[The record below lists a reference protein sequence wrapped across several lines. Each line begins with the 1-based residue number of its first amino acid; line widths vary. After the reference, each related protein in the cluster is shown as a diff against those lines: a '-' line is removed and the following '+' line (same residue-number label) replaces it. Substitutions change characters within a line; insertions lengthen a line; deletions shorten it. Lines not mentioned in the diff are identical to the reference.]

1 MSMLRKRPVLALIL
15 SLTFCAS
22 ATLAFAQ
29 SPAPSDG
36 QDGSDIVVRLK
47 KDGETFVVDV
57 EMLVQASPQAVWEVL
72 TDYDH
77 MARFMGNV
85 QSSRITERQGNTLTI
100 AQRSGTEIGLI
111 KLTFENVRQV
121 ELVPRREI
129 RSRVISGDMKDSA
142 YTTRLVSDDGGG
154 TRVVNHGEFVP
165 TMWVPPLIG
174 DAFLA
179 SETRRQ
185 FFELRREM
193 LRRVAA
199 HEGTGPA
206 LQ

>member
-1 MSMLRKRPVLALIL
+1 MMSTFGKLRIMVLAF
-15 SLTFCAS
+15 SVGAPY
-22 ATLAFAQ
+22 ALAQ
-29 SPAPSDG
+29 TPSPGDG
-36 QDGSDIVVRLK
+36 QDPSDIAVHLK
-47 KDGETFVVDV
+47 KDGEKFVIDV
-57 EMLVQASPQAVWEVL
+57 EMPVQASPQAVWDVL

-85 QSSRITERQGNTLTI
+85 QSSRITDRQGNSVTV
-100 AQRSGTEIGLI
+100 AQRSGTEFGLL

-142 YTTRLVSDDGGG
+142 YTTRLVSDGAGG
-154 TRVVNHGEFVP
+154 TRIINHGEFVP
-165 TMWVPPLIG
+165 TMWIPPLIG
-174 DAFLA
+174 DAFLK

-185 FFELRREM
+185 FSELRREM
-193 LRRVAA
+193 LRRAATREVAI
-199 HEGTGPA
+199 PA